1 MSMARNFGPVAEQMA
16 EALEQYSKEELRDL
30 LTHIVKTYVVEGTLP
45 LKPEVG
51 TVSGDERLAKLTFPQ
66 LILHLQ
72 MRLDHREWSLF
83 SVSGEDVWVTSGGQ
97 RINLTGRPSSVPHV
111 SPPAPE
117 PAAEHAAPL
126 PPQPEPP
133 IPAAPPMPTAQPAAP
148 AAASSAPPAPEA
160 DPLALE
166 GEDAQQAARELDPFE
181 PDVEASERFGMLEID

>member
-51 TVSGDERLAKLTFPQ
+51 MVSGDERLAKLTFPQ
-66 LILHLQ
+66 LVLHLQ

-97 RINLTGRPSSVPHV
+97 RINLTGRPSSVPQASAV
-111 SPPAPE
+111 PPDQVAQPT
-117 PAAEHAAPL
+117 APL
-126 PPQPEPP
+126 PPQPQPP
-133 IPAAPPMPTAQPAAP
+133 IPAAPPMPTAQPT
-148 AAASSAPPAPEA
+148 APEPAA

-166 GEDAQQAARELDPFE
+166 GEDARQAAQADLDPFE

>member
-1 MSMARNFGPVAEQMA
+1 MSMARNFGPVAEEMA
-16 EALEQYSKEELRDL
+16 QALEQYSKEELRDL

-66 LILHLQ
+66 LVLHLQ

-97 RINLTGRPSSVPHV
+97 RINLTGRPSPMPQASAV
-111 SPPAPE
+111 APDQGAQ
-117 PAAEHAAPL
+117 PSAPL
-126 PPQPEPP
+126 PPLPEPP
-133 IPAAPPMPTAQPAAP
+133 IPAAPPMPVAEPTAP
-148 AAASSAPPAPEA
+148 ARTSAP

-166 GEDAQQAARELDPFE
+166 GEDARNAARADRDPFE